1 MKRIKQCRSE
11 VISLHFSLCSASN
24 YPVANQAKLS
34 VTNHQAKISNF
45 TLIELLVVISIIAIL
60 AGLLLPSL
68 NMAREKAKR
77 IDCISNLRQF
87 GLAIIV
93 YRDDS
98 NKRFPPWISTLNPQY
113 ISSKEIYHCRKDGN
127 NSATAANNWVSHPL
141 GSFTEAYDRP
151 KPAGFTY
158 PDGNPR
164 SNSLITKVSFFYEF
178 SDAICTFVIPATTRS
193 WNAVKYDAMQ
203 YGKNPYTNIPYS
215 KKLSYFPVVRC
226 FWHLGK
232 DNKPSINVS
241 PAGNCFYSN
250 LEWEKDTWKM

>member
-1 MKRIKQCRSE
+1 MKTHQQCNSD
-11 VISLHFSLCSASN
+11 SS
-24 YPVANQAKLS
+24 VANAIQSSIK
-34 VTNHQAKISNF
+34 NHQSKIGIF

-68 NMAREKAKR
+68 NMAREKAKT
-77 IDCISNLRQF
+77 INCINNLKQF
-87 GLAIIV
+87 GTAINM
-93 YRDDS
+93 YCDDF

-113 ISSKEIYHCRKDGN
+113 ISSKDLYHCRKDGN
-127 NSATAANNWVSHPL
+127 NPTTVASNWVSHPL

-164 SNSLITKVSFFYEF
+164 SNSSITKVSFFYEF
-178 SDAICTFVIPATTRS
+178 SDAICTFVVPPTTRS
-193 WNAVKYDAMQ
+193 WNAIKYDAIK
-203 YGKNPYTNIPYS
+203 YGKNPYTNMPYS
-215 KKLSYFPVVRC
+215 KNLSFFPVVRC

-241 PAGNCFYSN
+241 PAGNCFYSD
-250 LEWEKDTWKM
+250 LEWEKNTWKM